1 MVHNWRLDIGKLKIL
16 RVISRRVGDVS
27 EQPQLLTTNI
37 VQTELKV
44 APIDWFDYPVRAF
57 PHHTDYSGVVWHGTF
72 LTWLEEARVEC
83 LRSMGVDFAE
93 LVALGCNLPVM
104 ELSIRYHQAIQ
115 MGMDAIVRTRIVDM
129 EGVRINCDSQI
140 QSLDGDVLY
149 ATARVTLVAVDLA
162 KGKIMRQLPS
172 SVKDALMKK

>member
-1 MVHNWRLDIGKLKIL
+1 M
-16 RVISRRVGDVS
+16 S

-37 VQTELKV
+37 VQPELKV

-57 PHHTDYSGVVWHGTF
+57 PHHTDYAGVVWHGTY
-72 LTWLEEARVEC
+72 LSWLEEARVEC

-104 ELSIRYHQAIQ
+104 ELSIRYHQAIR
-115 MGMDAIVRTRIVDM
+115 MGMNAIVRTRIVDM

>member
-1 MVHNWRLDIGKLKIL
+1 
-16 RVISRRVGDVS
+16 VS

-37 VQTELKV
+37 VQPELKV

-57 PHHTDYSGVVWHGTF
+57 PHHTDYAGVVWHGTY
-72 LTWLEEARVEC
+72 LSWLEEARVEC

-104 ELSIRYHQAIQ
+104 ELSIRYHQAIR
-115 MGMDAIVRTRIVDM
+115 MGMNAIVRTRIVDM

>member
-1 MVHNWRLDIGKLKIL
+1 M
-16 RVISRRVGDVS
+16 
-27 EQPQLLTTNI
+27 
-37 VQTELKV
+37 
-44 APIDWFDYPVRAF
+44 
-57 PHHTDYSGVVWHGTF
+57 
-72 LTWLEEARVEC
+72 TWLEEARVEC

-115 MGMDAIVRTRIVDM
+115 MGMDAIVRTRIADM

-162 KGKIMRQLPS
+162 KGKILRQLPS

>member
-1 MVHNWRLDIGKLKIL
+1 M
-16 RVISRRVGDVS
+16 S
-27 EQPQLLTTNI
+27 EQPQLSTTNI
-37 VQTELKV
+37 LQPELKV

-57 PHHTDYSGVVWHGTF
+57 PHHTDYSGVVWHGTY

-115 MGMDAIVRTRIVDM
+115 MGMDAIVRTCIADM

-162 KGKIMRQLPS
+162 KGKILRQLPS

>member
-1 MVHNWRLDIGKLKIL
+1 M
-16 RVISRRVGDVS
+16 S
-27 EQPQLLTTNI
+27 QPQLSTTNI
-37 VQTELKV
+37 IQPELQV
-44 APIDWFDYPVRAF
+44 ASIDWFDYPVRAF
-57 PHHTDYSGVVWHGTF
+57 PHHTDYAGMVWHGTF

-93 LVALGCNLPVM
+93 LVALGCNLPVV
-104 ELSIRYHQAIQ
+104 ELSIRYHQPIQ
-115 MGMDAIVRTRIVDM
+115 MGMDAIVKTRIADM

-140 QSLDGDVLY
+140 QSLEGDVLF

-172 SVKDALMKK
+172 AVKDALMKNF

>member
-1 MVHNWRLDIGKLKIL
+1 
-16 RVISRRVGDVS
+16 VS

-37 VQTELKV
+37 VQPELKV

-57 PHHTDYSGVVWHGTF
+57 PHHTDYAGVVWHGTY
-72 LTWLEEARVEC
+72 LSWLEEARVEC

-104 ELSIRYHQAIQ
+104 ELSIRYHQAIR
-115 MGMDAIVRTRIVDM
+115 MGINAIVRTRIVDM